1 MKIQMKLMSMIG
13 LVLLCILSAIFIT
26 TNANKDISY
35 LNTKKNDALEFRNKW
50 LTFTGVNKSL
60 LITDISE
67 PVFHNLLDKHKR
79 VLAEITK
86 TISVINSETYLK
98 KVDKELTDAYRNTHF
113 IWDLSR
119 DNFNHTR
126 MLLESDLLET
136 IYKKAG
142 YGSVIE
148 IKERLKA
155 AGNTREH
162 LKLNELINRILSLSS
177 ANDSFSNSLG
187 KLISVID
194 SQITKQELLTQK
206 TLLFVS
212 IFLVFFAAISLLLI
226 GNQIV
231 KNIKTVEHAIKAVA
245 SGDFSIRLNI
255 NTRDEFRTLSENF
268 NLFFHELGKNVES
281 IQKILKTFGSA
292 ISEKIQFNEILEL
305 IAERAFQDTNAN
317 GVALMLVDDT
327 NEYLTVKALKGSFD
341 PLNSISNSDEIYV
354 EVVDDSFWSKRFNF
368 EENCFGEPVLTGKPV
383 FFNDTD
389 KNRWRKIKNINELS
403 DIHSMMMTPLIVEGK
418 PIGVIVLVDSKTSS
432 HLTDLDYT
440 NIQTFTD
447 FASLTIAN
455 FNRYQDM
462 VADLNQEI
470 EERTLVED
478 ALRKSEQYNRMLFED
493 SIIGLALCK
502 MNGELVDINSAYASI
517 LGRTVE
523 ETKTLS
529 YWDIT
534 PEKYAKQEQEQ
545 LNKLKKMGRYGPY
558 EKEYIHAD
566 GHLVP
571 VRLSGLILEKDGTK
585 FIWSSVEDIT
595 KRKQAESEKEHLQL
609 ELQQSLKME
618 ALGKLTGGIAHEY
631 NNMLAIII
639 GFSELLKSEL
649 KENPKLVKYTSEIQN
664 AGNRGVMLTSKLLT
678 FSRQKVPEADSV
690 NLNMLLQKQ
699 SHMLEKT
706 LTVRINLILKLQDNL
721 WQVWLDS
728 GDMSDANLNL
738 CINAMHA
745 MKGSGQLTIETS
757 NQKINKNNA
766 QSLGIEAGDY
776 ILLSIT
782 DTGCGIDKETLK
794 KIFDP
799 FFSTKGDKGT
809 GLGLSMVYGFM
820 HNSGGDIKVNSK
832 LGEGTRFDLYFP
844 RYHGDSGDQQ
854 IEEENDYKDTLMGNE
869 TILVVDDEESLLN
882 LTREILDSHGFNIIL
897 ANSAKEALNILEN
910 NSIDILISDIIM
922 PEMDGYQLASIVK
935 EKYPDIKIQLASGF
949 SDNDNMDM
957 VDDDLQQNLLFKPFN
972 SQALLQRIRELI
984 N

>member
-1 MKIQMKLMSMIG
+1 MIG

-35 LNTKKNDALEFRNKW
+35 LNTKKNHALEFRNKW
-50 LTFTGVNKSL
+50 LTFTSVNKSL

-79 VLAEITK
+79 ILAEITK
-86 TISVINSETYLK
+86 TISVINSEIYLK
-98 KVDKELTDAYRNTHF
+98 KVDKELSDAYRNIHF

-212 IFLVFFAAISLLLI
+212 LFLVLFAAISLLLI

-231 KNIKTVEHAIKAVA
+231 KNIKTVEHAIRAVA

-255 NTRDEFRTLSENF
+255 NTHDEFRTLSENF

-354 EVVDDSFWSKRFNF
+354 EVVDDSFWSNRFNF

-389 KNRWRKIKNINELS
+389 KNRWNKIKNINELS

-418 PIGVIVLVDSKTSS
+418 PIGVIVLVDSKISS

-447 FASLTIAN
+447 FASLTIEN

-595 KRKQAESEKEHLQL
+595 KRKQTESEKEHLQL
-609 ELQQSLKME
+609 ELQQSQKME

-649 KENPKLVKYTSEIQN
+649 KENPKLIKYTGEILK
-664 AGNRGVMLTSKLLT
+664 AGNRGAMLTSKLLT

-706 LTVRINLILKLQDNL
+706 LTVRINFILKLQDDL

-728 GDMSDANLNL
+728 GDMSDVILNL

-745 MKGSGQLTIETS
+745 MEGSGQLTIQTS
-757 NQKINKNNA
+757 NQKINHNNA

-782 DTGCGIDKETLK
+782 DTGCGIDKETQK

-809 GLGLSMVYGFM
+809 GLGLSMVYGFVQ
-820 HNSGGDIKVNSK
+820 NSGGDIKVDSK

-844 RYHGDSGDQQ
+844 RYYGGSGDQQ
-854 IEEENDYKDTLMGNE
+854 IEEKNDYEDTLMGNE

-882 LTREILDSHGFNIIL
+882 LTREILDSHGFNIII
-897 ANSAKEALNILEN
+897 ANSAREALNILEN

-984 N
+984 NEK